1 MKQKN
6 SIIRWTAA
14 TISIVCSIIQATA
27 IISLQ
32 WIAWVFLMISVFMW
46 TYISYTEKDKA
57 RLTQQIVFILLSFVA
72 VYNWFKYR

>member
-1 MKQKN
+1 MNLTVYK
-6 SIIRWTAA
+6 WVAA
-14 TISIVCSIIQATA
+14 TISITCSVIQATA

-46 TYISYTEKDKA
+46 SYVSYIEKDKA
-57 RLTQQIVFILLSFVA
+57 RLTQQIIFIILSFFA